1 MLRPLLIIGV
11 GGSGGKTIRSMI
23 QSLERKFVSAGYD
36 GPIPAAWQFLQIDT
50 TRDGQSFPAP
60 MLDKDSFHQVVAN
73 GQDFAGM
80 LRSITDT
87 GDISEQQRML
97 SGWGVPHAA
106 VTIAMGAGQTRA
118 IGRQA
123 GVADSKGML
132 GALQNSI
139 AKMNAPMAFAEL
151 LTLSK
156 ALNLD
161 DPIRTPQAMIL
172 ASVAGGSGAGMFIDV
187 AELLKRATDEK
198 WAKSAISFLY
208 TAEVFTSIGNSAKD
222 TAKNSLGAFNEVM
235 AGKWVGLSDRSEFLY
250 QKLGLAP
257 VADVGSLGFG
267 AKGNILIGA
276 RNKAGTD
283 ISIGADGAGMDEVFL
298 TIGEALAGVL
308 TDDVTSEWLYQ
319 AAFVNVTETKSA
331 IDVSGLAP
339 VSAENPTLA
348 AAGIGFGQLSL
359 GTDRV
364 VDYVADSLTKL
375 QVEKLLWPDLTAGLL
390 VNGVTS
396 QTLIQEK
403 ANQLWPNFLID
414 SGLDEKDSQD
424 QIIDALFPTDWAGEV
439 RAFAKGVAK
448 ISVSEKPAPLANYAK
463 NVFAEWDTESTKFLK
478 TIQDKIHANAKAW
491 VPSIQ
496 SHMKDHVANQLTQ
509 DGFSVVLNLLDR
521 LKNELIEYSYEQLLR
536 EGKQKADAVFLPN
549 QTEFLK
555 FVQEN
560 AAGLTGVGLQN
571 GQFLEKVEKELAKS
585 LAFRVISHVNN
596 LGASLI
602 QDLVRNFIE
611 PVIKS
616 MSDARY
622 ELDKEQSA
630 SLDADG
636 KKNPYFSFPK
646 WGSGVVPDRY
656 KPRTI
661 ERILIDTS
669 DYESTYE
676 IYAQR
681 DSGGNPPFHQSVTQA
696 LLGKKMNPKDGDVNE
711 QSLISSSLP
720 WTTGVRE
727 AQDGMGTSVSKVSW
741 SFKTSLQDLHERNRK
756 WLKHRDSAFGKFTT
770 MPIRE
775 FLEAEG
781 LDMRIRD
788 ERADKFVS
796 EFQAMLALSQP
807 LVLLNENAMRYIK
820 GVGTGQSATGTL
832 TRSSK
837 LPVAF
842 DSQIGRA
849 CTTILAGNGENPAD
863 GDFMQKWF
871 NPGSN
876 DTSLFAVSTTQAS
889 LPAWAFASLTDPIL
903 NQVATSKNNSGTWM
917 QFWEGRRARPLVES
931 VPFSEEIRRSI
942 VTGWFM
948 ASLFGLREISAHAN
962 GRTARVWN
970 PTLETPGWSNFP
982 DPLLDTH
989 PEDANRGNWM
999 LPAILTSA
1007 GIALSE
1013 FGKTGN
1019 PENIDAYKFL
1029 LYMGREVTTSIKGR
1043 DEWNLPGS
1051 GDQLPTGALGMAEFL
1066 RDWVM
1071 KGTKPADRELLE
1083 MLSVR
1088 LSAGLERGEAAKSV
1102 MTELREQYNQAW
1114 SELKGTHWS
1123 KMPETW
1129 ELKDDI
1135 DRALEDIFNYVDGL
1149 HAVSARTGA

>member
-60 MLDKDSFHQVVAN
+60 MLDKDSFHQVVAS
-73 GQDFAGM
+73 GQSFDGM

-87 GDISEQQRML
+87 GDNAEQQKML
-97 SGWGVPHAA
+97 SGWGIPHAA
-106 VTIAMGAGQTRA
+106 VSISMGAGQVRA

-123 GVADSKGML
+123 GVADSKGIL
-132 GALQNSI
+132 SALQSSI

-161 DPIRTPQAMIL
+161 DPIKTPQAMIL

-187 AELLKRATDEK
+187 AELLKRATDER
-198 WAKSAISFLY
+198 WAKEAISFLY
-208 TAEVFTSIGNSAKD
+208 TAEVFTSIGNGGKD

-257 VADVGSLGFG
+257 VAEAESSSFG
-267 AKGNILIGA
+267 AAGNILIGA

-283 ISIGADGAGMDEVFL
+283 ISIGTDGAGMDEVFL

-319 AAFVNVTETKSA
+319 AAFVNITQTKSS
-331 IDVSGLAP
+331 IDDSGLAP
-339 VSAENPTLA
+339 ISAENPTLA

-364 VDYVADSLTKL
+364 VDYVADSLAKL
-375 QVEKLLWPDLTAGLL
+375 QVEKLLWPDLSSGLL
-390 VNGVTS
+390 INGVTS
-396 QTLIQEK
+396 QSLIQEK

-414 SGLDEKDSQD
+414 SRLDEKGSQD

-439 RAFAKGVAK
+439 RAFAKGVAR
-448 ISVSEKPAPLANYAK
+448 ISVSDKPAPLANYTK

-496 SHMKDHVANQLTQ
+496 NHMKDHIANQVTQ
-509 DGFSVVLNLLDR
+509 DGYSIVLNLLDR
-521 LKNELIEYSYEQLLR
+521 LKNELINFSYEELLR
-536 EGKQKADAVFLPN
+536 EGKQKADAITLTN
-549 QTEFLK
+549 QSEFLK
-555 FVQEN
+555 IVQEN
-560 AAGLTGVGLQN
+560 AAGLTGVGLAN

-602 QDLVRNFIE
+602 QDLVRNFLD

-616 MSDARY
+616 MADARY

-630 SLDADG
+630 SLDAEG
-636 KKNPYFSFPK
+636 KKNPYLSFPK

-656 KPRTI
+656 RPRTI
-661 ERILIDTS
+661 ERILIDTTE
-669 DYESTYE
+669 YESTYE

-681 DSGGNPPFHQSVTQA
+681 DSGGNPPFHQSVTRA
-696 LLGKKMNPKDGDVNE
+696 LLGKKMNPKDGDTNE
-711 QSLISSSLP
+711 QTLIVSALP

-727 AQDGMGTSVSKVSW
+727 AQDGMGISVSKASW
-741 SFKTSLQDLHERNRK
+741 SFKTSLQNLHERNRK

-781 LDMRIRD
+781 LDMKIKD
-788 ERADKFVS
+788 QRADKFVA
-796 EFQAMLALSQP
+796 EFQAMLSLAQP
-807 LVLLNENAMRYIK
+807 LVLLNENAMRYIL
-820 GVGTGQSATGTL
+820 GVGATQSVDGTM

-837 LPVAF
+837 LPVAA
-842 DSQIGRA
+842 DSPIGRA
-849 CTTILAGNGENPAD
+849 CTTILGANGVKLTD
-863 GDFMQKWF
+863 GDFVQKWF

-876 DTSLFAVSTTQAS
+876 DTSLFAASTTQAS

-917 QFWEGRRARPLVES
+917 QFWEGRRTRPLVES
-931 VPFSEEIRRSI
+931 VPFSPEMRRSI
-942 VTGWFM
+942 VTGWFI
-948 ASLFGLREISAHAN
+948 ASLFGLREISAHAT
-962 GRTARVWN
+962 GRTVRVWN

-999 LPAILTSA
+999 LPAILTSE

-1019 PENIDAYKFL
+1019 PANIDAYKLL

-1043 DEWNLPGS
+1043 DTWNLPGS
-1051 GDQLPTGALGMAEFL
+1051 GDKLPTGALGMAGFL
-1066 RDWVM
+1066 RDWVT
-1071 KGTKPADRELLE
+1071 KDTKPADRELLE

-1088 LSAGLERGEAAKSV
+1088 LSAGLDRAEAIKSV

-1114 SELKGTHWS
+1114 SDLKITHWS

-1135 DRALEDIFNYVDGL
+1135 DRALEDIFNFIEGIHTVT
-1149 HAVSARTGA
+1149 ARTGA